1 MVYLILTK
9 ILVLSIGQRHNDFP
23 LLMFIPLCNPVSKNE
38 WDLCCFSLKEYG
50 KGYWIYCLDLSI
62 LYGKCDRV
70 TPMIVSDS
78 ILTDWEILL
87 ACLMKWVAMM
97 EKFSRQETVTLSRT
111 WKQLPVNSQQ
121 KAGAF
126 RHAIAKEWIPKHEC
140 TLGSEVY
147 SSPLEPRDDNTGGLL
162 LSLQPCENTSTLWEH
177 KVPSQARL
185 RNLTCRN
192 YEIRNIYCFK
202 LSLW

>member
-1 MVYLILTK
+1 M
-9 ILVLSIGQRHNDFP
+9 
-23 LLMFIPLCNPVSKNE
+23 
-38 WDLCCFSLKEYG
+38 
-50 KGYWIYCLDLSI
+50 

-70 TPMIVSDS
+70 TPMIISDS

-87 ACLMKWVAMM
+87 AGLMKWVAMM

-121 KAGAF
+121 KVGAF
-126 RHAIAKEWIPKHEC
+126 SHTIAKN
-140 TLGSEVY
+140 GFQ
-147 SSPLEPRDDNTGGLL
+147 NTKVLWARKYILL
-162 LSLQPCENTSTLWEH
+162 HLSLQMTIQLGYYFHCNLVRTQAPCENTS

-202 LSLW
+202 LNLW